1 MSDPDSTSA
10 PLTLV
15 HTAQSNVEV
24 FSSLLAEL
32 APEVP
37 ARHLLHEALLNESLA
52 AGEFTS
58 ELRRRTA
65 ATMREA
71 AEGSAMVLCTCSTIG
86 PGADDAAGE
95 SAVPILRVDRPM
107 AEKAVS
113 MAQNIAVAATFLTT
127 LGPTLE
133 LLEAAADAAGREV
146 ELEPFVFNAARAAWA
161 EGDLEGYLDIVARGL
176 RLAAEEAELIVLAQ
190 ASMAAALERCGDLG
204 VPVLSSPRLG
214 LEAAL
219 AAWRGRLRAK

>member
-65 ATMREA
+65 AAMREA
-71 AEGSAMVLCTCSTIG
+71 
-86 PGADDAAGE
+86 
-95 SAVPILRVDRPM
+95 
-107 AEKAVS
+107 
-113 MAQNIAVAATFLTT
+113 
-127 LGPTLE
+127 
-133 LLEAAADAAGREV
+133 
-146 ELEPFVFNAARAAWA
+146 
-161 EGDLEGYLDIVARGL
+161 
-176 RLAAEEAELIVLAQ
+176 AELIVLAQ

-219 AAWRGRLRAK
+219 AAWRAAGGVG